1 MTHGYVR
8 YHQPGTQGDVVT
20 GLAAALL
27 FVGLQLLIRKL
38 EKARR
43 HPGSQ

>member
-1 MTHGYVR
+1 M
-8 YHQPGTQGDVVT
+8 DVPDT
-20 GLAAALL
+20 INLILKLMLLSDLSAALL
-27 FVGLQLLIRKL
+27 FIGLHLLIRKL

>member
-1 MTHGYVR
+1 MDTSDTINLALKVMLL
-8 YHQPGTQGDVVT
+8 T

-27 FVGLQLLIRKL
+27 FIGLQLLIRKL

>member
-1 MTHGYVR
+1 MDMADTINLVLKLMLLS
-8 YHQPGTQGDVVT
+8 

-27 FVGLQLLIRKL
+27 FIGLQLLIRRL

-43 HPGSQ
+43 HPDSQ